1 MAPIDILDE
10 QAYNLRD
17 FVEEFSDFN
26 SYERNSLFGC
36 ENISKNLIRTV
47 QMVNCI
53 LRIKYE
59 FVHIVILK
67 KYIK

>member
-26 SYERNSLFGC
+26 SDERNSLFGC

-47 QMVNCI
+47 QMV
-53 LRIKYE
+53 
-59 FVHIVILK
+59 IVF
-67 KYIK
+67 